1 MNETIKRLLEKLK
14 NPKLL
19 IIIGTV
25 GITLIALSSFIP
37 SKKENNSISDN
48 TSNLSADQYKNNLEN
63 EIKEIVL
70 GITGYD
76 STVMVTL
83 ESGIRYDFA
92 DDTKDTVSTVTGQ
105 NSTADSRSNTKSY
118 ITVKD
123 SSGGEKALVITERMP
138 EIRGVAIICIGGDQE
153 NIAEKI
159 EGAVCA
165 ALNITSKR
173 VYIAG
178 GRSNEKR

>member
-1 MNETIKRLLEKLK
+1 MNENIKNFIIKLK

-25 GITLIALSSFIP
+25 GIALIAFSSFIP
-37 SKKENNSISDN
+37 SKSEKDKNLEN
-48 TSNLSADQYKNNLEN
+48 TSTLSADEYKNNLEN
-63 EIKEIVL
+63 DIREIVL

-92 DDTKDTVSTVTGQ
+92 DDTKDTISTVSGQ
-105 NSTADSRSNTKSY
+105 NSTADSRTNTKSY

-123 SSGGEKALVITERMP
+123 SNGGEKALVITEKMP

-153 NIAEKI
+153 NVAEKI

>member
-1 MNETIKRLLEKLK
+1 MNENIKNFIDKFK

-25 GITLIALSSFIP
+25 GIALIAFTSFIP
-37 SKKENNSISDN
+37 SKSESDKISE
-48 TSNLSADQYKNNLEN
+48 SAINISANEYKNNLEN
-63 EIKEIVL
+63 DIKEIVR

-92 DDTKDTVSTVTGQ
+92 DDTKDTVSTVSAQ
-105 NSTADSRSNTKSY
+105 NSISDSRTNTKSY

-123 SSGGEKALVITERMP
+123 SNGGEKALIITEKMP

>member
-1 MNETIKRLLEKLK
+1 MNENVKNFIIKFK

-25 GITLIALSSFIP
+25 GIALIAFSSFIP
-37 SKKENNSISDN
+37 SKSEKDKILEN
-48 TSNLSADQYKNNLEN
+48 TSTLSADEYKNNLEN
-63 EIKEIVL
+63 DIREIVL
-70 GITGYD
+70 GITGYE

-92 DDTKDTVSTVTGQ
+92 DDTKDIVSTVSGQ
-105 NSTADSRSNTKSY
+105 NSTADSRTNTKSY

-123 SSGGEKALVITERMP
+123 STGGEKALVITEKMP

-153 NIAEKI
+153 NVAEKI

>member
-1 MNETIKRLLEKLK
+1 MNEAIKRLLEKLK
-14 NPKLL
+14 DPKLL
-19 IIIGTV
+19 VIIGTV
-25 GITLIALSSFIP
+25 GIILIALSSFIP
-37 SKKENNSISDN
+37 SKKENNSILESASD
-48 TSNLSADQYKNNLEN
+48 LSADEYKNNLEN

-123 SSGGEKALVITERMP
+123 SNGGEKALVITERMP

-173 VYIAG
+173 VYISG
-178 GRSNEKR
+178 GTR

>member
-1 MNETIKRLLEKLK
+1 MNENIKNFIIKLK

-25 GITLIALSSFIP
+25 GIALIAFSSFIP
-37 SKKENNSISDN
+37 SKSEKDKNSEN
-48 TSNLSADQYKNNLEN
+48 TSTLSADEYKNNLEN
-63 EIKEIVL
+63 DIREIVL

-92 DDTKDTVSTVTGQ
+92 DDTKDTISTVSSQ
-105 NSTADSRSNTKSY
+105 NSTADSRTNTKSY

-123 SSGGEKALVITERMP
+123 SNGGEKALVITEKMP

-153 NIAEKI
+153 NVAEKI

-178 GRSNEKR
+178 GMSNEKG